1 MSPTRAPRLSVT
13 CSPVGA
19 HGLIGNFLTNESFEQ
34 LLYYYV
40 LNGGGLSTI
49 EVPSLTVKAHNII
62 ESVL

>member
-1 MSPTRAPRLSVT
+1 MTQCGMLTSRSLLR
-13 CSPVGA
+13 

-49 EVPSLTVKAHNII
+49 EVPSLTAKAYNII
-62 ESVL
+62 EYVL